1 MPGVP
6 GEHSRRVHFG
16 VYPVERSPRRA
27 LYRLL
32 HELTTT
38 TTAKTT
44 GAMLPQT
51 LLLAALGVTLTLV
64 PGCRK
69 QETPAADVWARVN
82 GREIHRD
89 EVEKYY
95 RGVASQQGQDP
106 SAEESLL
113 LKLNIV
119 DELINNEIL
128 AERARKLGLEA
139 SDGEVEDKFTELKS
153 PYTEEEFQKQLKD
166 RGISVADQKQ
176 SLRRQ
181 ISIQKLINREVLS
194 KISITDQDVA
204 DFYNANPAQF
214 NVAEPQYHLAQ
225 ILVTPVKDPQIRN
238 RKNSDA
244 TNDAEAQKKVAALLT
259 AINGGADFS
268 QVAMDYSEDPVN
280 AATGGDL
287 GWIPD
292 SSLRN
297 PKQDNPDLSRVVLT
311 MRPGEVSKV
320 FRSREGNYRILK
332 LLGREAAGQRTL
344 DDPQVKSTIRENLK
358 SRKEQLLRAAYI
370 AVARDESRVENFF
383 ALQVLEA
390 QGRLPVAAGGTAAP
404 GSAAQ
409 PLKPDT
415 K

>member
-1 MPGVP
+1 
-6 GEHSRRVHFG
+6 
-16 VYPVERSPRRA
+16 
-27 LYRLL
+27 
-32 HELTTT
+32 LTAKS
-38 TTAKTT
+38 TAKTIGST
-44 GAMLPQT
+44 APNSV
-51 LLLAALGVTLTLV
+51 LLAALGLALICI

-69 QETPAADVWARVN
+69 QEVPAADVWARVN
-82 GREIHRD
+82 GHDIHRD

-119 DELINNEIL
+119 DELISNEIL

-153 PYTEEEFQKQLKD
+153 PYTEDEFQKQLKD
-166 RGISVADQKQ
+166 RGISVDDQKQ
-176 SLRRQ
+176 ALRLQ
-181 ISIQKLINREVLS
+181 ISIQKLVNREVLS
-194 KISITDQDVA
+194 KITITDQDIG
-204 DFYNANPAQF
+204 DFYNSNPAQF
-214 NVAEPQYHLAQ
+214 NVAEPQYHVAQ

-244 TNDAEAQKKVAALLT
+244 VTDAQAQQKSAALLKE
-259 AINGGADFS
+259 INAGADFS

-287 GWIPD
+287 GWIPE
-292 SSLRN
+292 SSLRS
-297 PKQDNPDLSRVVLT
+297 PKQDNPELSSMVLS

-320 FRSREGNYRILK
+320 FRTKEGNYRILK

-344 DDPQVKSTIRENLK
+344 DNPQVKESIRETLR
-358 SRKEQLLRAAYI
+358 SRKEQLLRAAYLAI
-370 AVARDESRVENFF
+370 AREDARVENYF
-383 ALQVLEA
+383 ARQVLEA
-390 QGRLPVAAGGTAAP
+390 QGRLPKSAPARTAP
-404 GSAAQ
+404 GGAAR

-415 K
+415 N

>member
-1 MPGVP
+1 
-6 GEHSRRVHFG
+6 
-16 VYPVERSPRRA
+16 
-27 LYRLL
+27 L
-32 HELTTT
+32 HR
-38 TTAKTT
+38 
-44 GAMLPQT
+44 LPQRLTQT
-51 LLLAALGVTLTLV
+51 LIGKLIRKPLRLAALGAALSLLA
-64 PGCRK
+64 GCHR
-69 QETPAADVWARVN
+69 QEAPSADVWASVN

-106 SAEESLL
+106 SAEEGLL

-128 AERARKLGLEA
+128 FERARTRAREA

-153 PYTEEEFQKQLKD
+153 PFTEEEFQKQLKD
-166 RGISVADQKQ
+166 RGISIADQKQ
-176 SLRRQ
+176 ALRRQ
-181 ISIQKLINREVLS
+181 ISIQKLINREVMS
-194 KISITDQDVA
+194 KIAITDQDIT
-204 DFYNANPAQF
+204 DFFNANPAQF
-214 NVAEPQYHLAQ
+214 NVAEPQFHLAQ

-244 TNDAEAQKKVAALLT
+244 VTDSQAQQKAAALLKE
-259 AINGGADFS
+259 INNGADFS

-287 GWIPD
+287 GWIPE
-292 SSLRN
+292 SSLHS
-297 PKQDNPDLSRVVLT
+297 PKQDNPDLSRIVLA
-311 MRPGEVSKV
+311 MRPGGVSQV
-320 FRSREGNYRILK
+320 FRTKEGNYRILK

-344 DDPQVKSTIRENLK
+344 SDPQVQQTIRETLR

-370 AVARDESRVENFF
+370 AIARDESRVENYF
-383 ALQVLEA
+383 ARQVLEA
-390 QGRLPVAAGGTAAP
+390 QGRLPASASGVAPPRGA
-404 GSAAQ
+404 SQ

>member
-1 MPGVP
+1 ML
-6 GEHSRRVHFG
+6 H
-16 VYPVERSPRRA
+16 
-27 LYRLL
+27 RL
-32 HELTTT
+32 HQELIAT
-38 TTAKTT
+38 TTASTT
-44 GAMLPQT
+44 GPPAPRT
-51 LLLAALGVTLTLV
+51 LLLAALGAALTLL

-106 SAEESLL
+106 SAEEGLL

-176 SLRRQ
+176 ALRRQ

-194 KISITDQDVA
+194 KITITDQDVA
-204 DFYNANPAQF
+204 EFYNANPAQF

-225 ILVTPVKDPQIRN
+225 ILVTPVKDAQIRN

-244 TNDAEAQKKVAALLT
+244 VTDIQAQQKAAALLKEV
-259 AINGGADFS
+259 NGGADFS

-287 GWIPD
+287 GWVPE

-297 PKQDNPDLSRVVLT
+297 PKQDNPDLSRMVLS
-311 MRPGEVSKV
+311 MHPGEVSKV
-320 FRSREGNYRILK
+320 LRTKEGSYRILK
-332 LLGREAAGQRTL
+332 VLGREAAGQRTL

-383 ALQVLEA
+383 ARQVLEA
-390 QGRLPVAAGGTAAP
+390 QGRLPSAAAP
-404 GSAAQ
+404 GRTTQ
-409 PLKPDT
+409 PLKLDT

>member
-1 MPGVP
+1 MI
-6 GEHSRRVHFG
+6 
-16 VYPVERSPRRA
+16 A
-27 LYRLL
+27 
-32 HELTTT
+32 T
-38 TTAKTT
+38 TTASTT
-44 GAMLPQT
+44 GPPAPRT
-51 LLLAALGVTLTLV
+51 LLLAALGAALTLL

-106 SAEESLL
+106 SAEEGLL

-176 SLRRQ
+176 ALRRQ

-194 KISITDQDVA
+194 KITITDQDVA
-204 DFYNANPAQF
+204 EFYNANPAQF

-225 ILVTPVKDPQIRN
+225 ILVTPVKDAQIRN

-244 TNDAEAQKKVAALLT
+244 VTDIQAQQKAAALLKEV
-259 AINGGADFS
+259 NGGADFS

-287 GWIPD
+287 GWVPE

-297 PKQDNPDLSRVVLT
+297 PKQDNPDLSRMVLS
-311 MRPGEVSKV
+311 MHPGEVSKV
-320 FRSREGNYRILK
+320 LRTKEGSYRILK
-332 LLGREAAGQRTL
+332 VLGREAAGQRTL
-344 DDPQVKSTIRENLK
+344 DDPQVKSTVRENLK

-383 ALQVLEA
+383 ARQVLEA
-390 QGRLPVAAGGTAAP
+390 QGRLPSAAAP
-404 GSAAQ
+404 GRTTQ
-409 PLKPDT
+409 PLKLDT

>member
-1 MPGVP
+1 MGWP
-6 GEHSRRVHFG
+6 
-16 VYPVERSPRRA
+16 A
-27 LYRLL
+27 
-32 HELTTT
+32 
-38 TTAKTT
+38 
-44 GAMLPQT
+44 PQM
-51 LLLAALGVTLTLV
+51 LLLAALGVALASS
-64 PGCRK
+64 PGCRR

-82 GREIHRD
+82 GRDIHRD

-106 SAEESLL
+106 SAEEGLV

-128 AERARKLGLEA
+128 AERARKIGLEA

-153 PYTEEEFQKQLKD
+153 PYTEEEFQKQLKE

-176 SLRRQ
+176 VLRRQ
-181 ISIQKLINREVLS
+181 ISIQKLMNREVLS
-194 KISITDQDVA
+194 KITITDQDVA
-204 DFYNANPAQF
+204 DFYNANPTQF
-214 NVAEPQYHLAQ
+214 NVAEPQLHLAQ

-244 TNDAEAQKKVAALLT
+244 VTDAQAQQKIATLLKE
-259 AINGGADFS
+259 INAGADFS

-287 GWIPD
+287 GWIPE

-320 FRSREGNYRILK
+320 FRTREGNYRILK
-332 LLGREAAGQRTL
+332 LLGREAAGQRKL
-344 DDPQVKSTIRENLK
+344 DDPQVKSSIRENLK
-358 SRKEQLLRAAYI
+358 SRKEQLLRMAYI

-383 ALQVLEA
+383 ARQVLEA
-390 QGRLPVAAGGTAAP
+390 QGRLPAAPGGAAAP
-404 GSAAQ
+404 GSASQ
-409 PLKPDT
+409 PPKPDH

>member
-1 MPGVP
+1 
-6 GEHSRRVHFG
+6 
-16 VYPVERSPRRA
+16 
-27 LYRLL
+27 LL
-32 HELTTT
+32 HRLHQELIAT
-38 TTAKTT
+38 TTASTT
-44 GAMLPQT
+44 GPPAPRT
-51 LLLAALGVTLTLV
+51 LLLAALGAALTLL

-106 SAEESLL
+106 SAEEGLL

-176 SLRRQ
+176 ALRRQ

-194 KISITDQDVA
+194 KITITDQDVA
-204 DFYNANPAQF
+204 EFYNANPAQF

-225 ILVTPVKDPQIRN
+225 ILVTPVKDAQIRN

-244 TNDAEAQKKVAALLT
+244 VTDIQAQQKAAALLKEV
-259 AINGGADFS
+259 NGGADFS

-287 GWIPD
+287 GWVPE

-297 PKQDNPDLSRVVLT
+297 PKQDNPDLSRMVLS
-311 MRPGEVSKV
+311 MHPGEVSKV
-320 FRSREGNYRILK
+320 LRTKEGSYRILK
-332 LLGREAAGQRTL
+332 VLGREAAGQRTL

-383 ALQVLEA
+383 ARQVLEA
-390 QGRLPVAAGGTAAP
+390 QGRLPSAAAP
-404 GSAAQ
+404 GRTTQ
-409 PLKPDT
+409 PLKLDT

>member
-1 MPGVP
+1 MIQ
-6 GEHSRRVHFG
+6 
-16 VYPVERSPRRA
+16 
-27 LYRLL
+27 
-32 HELTTT
+32 ELIKK
-38 TTAKTT
+38 TTANTT
-44 GAMLPQT
+44 GPWT
-51 LLLAALGVTLTLV
+51 SKPVILAALGLALV
-64 PGCRK
+64 FSPGCRK
-69 QETPAADVWARVN
+69 QETPSADVWARVN
-82 GREIHRD
+82 GRDILRD

-95 RGVASQQGQDP
+95 HGLASQQGQYP
-106 SAEESLL
+106 SAEEGLL

-119 DELINNEIL
+119 DELINNELL
-128 AERARKLGLEA
+128 AERARKLGVGA

-153 PYTEEEFQKQLKD
+153 PFTEEEFQKQLKD

-176 SLRRQ
+176 ALRRQ
-181 ISIQKLINREVLS
+181 ISIQKLINREVMS
-194 KISITDQDVA
+194 KITITDQDVA
-204 DFYNANPAQF
+204 DFYSANPAQF

-244 TNDAEAQKKVAALLT
+244 VTDAQAQQKAGALLKE
-259 AINGGADFS
+259 INGGADFS

-297 PKQDNPDLSRVVLT
+297 PKQDNPDLSRIVLS

-320 FRSREGNYRILK
+320 FRTKEGNYRILK

-344 DDPQVKSTIRENLK
+344 EDPQVKSTIRENLK

-383 ALQVLEA
+383 ARQILEA
-390 QGRLPVAAGGTAAP
+390 QGRLPSSAPAASVPGGA
-404 GSAAQ
+404 SQ
-409 PLKPDT
+409 PLKPET

>member
-1 MPGVP
+1 MLQTLS
-6 GEHSRRVHFG
+6 H
-16 VYPVERSPRRA
+16 
-27 LYRLL
+27 
-32 HELTTT
+32 
-38 TTAKTT
+38 K
-44 GAMLPQT
+44 LPQT
-51 LLLAALGVTLTLV
+51 LSRRLTLRRV
-64 PGCRK
+64 PLAVLSFALAFSAGCRK
-69 QETPAADVWARVN
+69 QEAPSADVWASVN

-89 EVEKYY
+89 EVDKYY
-95 RGVASQQGQDP
+95 RGLASQQGQDP
-106 SAEESLL
+106 SAEEGLL

-128 AERARKLGLEA
+128 FERARKLGLEA

-176 SLRRQ
+176 ALRRQ
-181 ISIQKLINREVLS
+181 ISIQKLINREVMS
-194 KISITDQDVA
+194 KITITDQDVTN
-204 DFYNANPAQF
+204 FYNANPAQF
-214 NVAEPQYHLAQ
+214 NVAEPQFHLAQ

-244 TNDAEAQKKVAALLT
+244 VTDAQAQQKIAALLKE
-259 AINGGADFS
+259 INGGADFS

-297 PKQDNPDLSRVVLT
+297 PKQDNPDLSRVVLSL
-311 MRPGEVSKV
+311 RPGEVSQA
-320 FRSREGNYRILK
+320 FRTRDGSYRILK
-332 LLGREAAGQRTL
+332 LLAREPAGQRTL
-344 DDPQVKSTIRENLK
+344 SDPQVQQTIRESLR

-370 AVARDESRVENFF
+370 AIARDESRVENYF
-383 ALQVLEA
+383 ARQVLEA
-390 QGRLPVAAGGTAAP
+390 QGRLPSASLKPAPSP
-404 GSAAQ
+404 GSQ